1 VLREA
6 LALVLFGIAI
16 GIPYALAATRLIACM
31 LFDLSPSDLP
41 TIAAVSLP
49 LLLVAPAL
57 KILFSPTLNSA
68 PPTT

>member
-1 VLREA
+1 
-6 LALVLFGIAI
+6 
-16 GIPYALAATRLIACM
+16 
-31 LFDLSPSDLP
+31 
-41 TIAAVSLP
+41 LP